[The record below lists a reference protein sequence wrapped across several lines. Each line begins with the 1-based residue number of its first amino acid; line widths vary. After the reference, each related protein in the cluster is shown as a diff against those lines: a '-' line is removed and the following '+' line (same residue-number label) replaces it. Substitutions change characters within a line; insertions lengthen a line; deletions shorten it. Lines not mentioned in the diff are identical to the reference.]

1 MATRRRTTKPA
12 APVEPEL
19 VEDDT
24 IEELEEAEVE
34 EAPAPK
40 KKAAAKKAAAPK
52 AEEPAALGT
61 SWLVDHVNEQLGT
74 EYKAYDLRI
83 VLRKLAKAG
92 KLERN
97 VGEERGRYTFS
108 GPTDPVVKA
117 LVKALKDGE
126 LEKDRKEKLAELKAK
141 KASSKKTAPAEAE
154 EVELEED
161 DEEDIEDL

>member
-1 MATRRRTTKPA
+1 MAARRRNTKATAPA
-12 APVEPEL
+12 EPE
-19 VEDDT
+19 V
-24 IEELEEAEVE
+24 IEELEEEVEEVE
-34 EAPAPK
+34 EAPK
-40 KKAAAKKAAAPK
+40 KKAPAKKAAK

-61 SWLVDHVNEQLGT
+61 SWLVEHVNETLGT

-97 VGEERGRYTFS
+97 VGEERGRYTFTGAS
-108 GPTDPVVKA
+108 DPVVKA
-117 LVKALKDGE
+117 LIKALKDGE

-141 KASSKKTAPAEAE
+141 KASSKAAKTE
-154 EVELEED
+154 EVEDADVEED